1 MKALLSIKPEYVE
14 KIISGEKK
22 FEYRKKIFKENVDS
36 VVIYST
42 MPVGKIIGEFSL
54 NEIICDTPENIWSK
68 TKLFSGVEEEFFN
81 KYFDNVKSGFAL
93 KIENLNI
100 YQTPINPKDLFKDFV
115 APQSFMY
122 IENNHYEQLSL
133 I

>member
-1 MKALLSIKPEYVE
+1 MYLYRTVDSAGNTIDFWLSLTRDN
-14 KIISGEKK
+14 
-22 FEYRKKIFKENVDS
+22 RKKIFKENVDS
-36 VVIYST
+36 VFIYST

-54 NEIICDTPENIWSK
+54 NEIICDTPENIWSR
-68 TKLFSGVEEEFFN
+68 TKLFSGVDEEFFN
-81 KYFDNVKSGFAL
+81 IYFDNVKSGFAL

>member
-22 FEYRKKIFKENVDS
+22 FEYRKKIFKETVDS

-42 MPVGKIIGEFSL
+42 MPVGKIIGEFTI
-54 NEIICDTPENIWSK
+54 NEIICDSPENIWLK
-68 TKLFSGVEEEFFN
+68 TKKHSGVNKEFFN
-81 KYFDNVKSGFAL
+81 KYFENVKSGFAL

-100 YQTPINPKDLFKDFV
+100 YETPLDPKKLYQDFI
-115 APQSFMY
+115 APQSFRY
-122 IENNHYEQLSL
+122 IESNNYQQLSL

>member
-54 NEIICDTPENIWSK
+54 NEIICDTPENIWSR
-68 TKLFSGVEEEFFN
+68 TKLFSGVDEEFFN
-81 KYFDNVKSGFAL
+81 IYFDNVKSGFAL